1 MVDRRDPNDR
11 MPSALMPD
19 GAPSRAAT
27 PIVPTG
33 TIAGRALSAVVA
45 IMTFLASLT
54 TGAVMLVYA
63 AASEWQS
70 DVAREVTI
78 QVRPTAGR
86 DIEAELRKA
95 ADIARAA
102 PGVVDVRPY
111 SREESARL
119 IEPWLGTALALDA
132 LPVPRLIVVRL
143 ASDAQPDLAA
153 VRRLLAE
160 QVAGATL
167 DDHRGFIERM
177 RAMAGTAIAAGT
189 IVLALVLAAT
199 MLSVTFATR
208 AAMAANRP
216 VIEVLHF
223 IGARDGFIAGQFQ
236 RHFLGLGLKGG
247 AIGGGAAIV
256 LFVAAEFISDRV
268 LATAGGDQVA
278 ALFGRFSIGPLGYA
292 AVLAQVALISGV
304 TVWTCRH
311 TVNRTLGTIE

>member
-1 MVDRRDPNDR
+1 
-11 MPSALMPD
+11 
-19 GAPSRAAT
+19 
-27 PIVPTG
+27 
-33 TIAGRALSAVVA
+33 
-45 IMTFLASLT
+45 
-54 TGAVMLVYA
+54 MLVYA

-119 IEPWLGTALALDA
+119 IEPWLGSALALDA

-143 ASDAQPDLAA
+143 APDEHPDLAA
-153 VRRLLAE
+153 VRKLLAE

-189 IVLALVLAAT
+189 IILALVLAAT

-256 LFVAAEFISDRV
+256 LFAAAEFISDRL

-278 ALFGRFSIGPLGYA
+278 ALFGRFSIGPFGYA
-292 AVLAQVALISGV
+292 AVLAQIALISGV

>member
-1 MVDRRDPNDR
+1 MVDRRDSNDR
-11 MPSALMPD
+11 IPSALMPD

-119 IEPWLGTALALDA
+119 IEPWLGSALALDA

-143 ASDAQPDLAA
+143 ASDEHPDLAA
-153 VRRLLAE
+153 VRKLLAE

-189 IVLALVLAAT
+189 IILALVLAAT

-256 LFVAAEFISDRV
+256 LFAAAEFISDRL

-278 ALFGRFSIGPLGYA
+278 ALFGRFSIGPFGYA
-292 AVLAQVALISGV
+292 AVLAQIALISGV